1 MNILL
6 TGGAGFIGSHVA
18 EACLDAGHRVVVVDN
33 LSTGNRDRVPK
44 EAVFYELDITRDDLG
59 PVFRDEKIDVVNHHA
74 AQVSVQDSF
83 RDPIFDAKSNIFG
96 TLQLIKNALSYQV
109 ARIIFASTGGAL
121 YGEMEGTPANESAIP
136 DPKSPY
142 AISKL
147 TGEHYLDVLSHSH
160 ALEPV
165 VLRYANVYGPGQ
177 NPLGEAGVVAIH
189 CHRLCA
195 GNAPIIFGDGEQT
208 RDFISVRDVVS
219 ANLKALEPGVSGTF
233 NVGTGIE
240 TSINTLT
247 GMLVRLSGLQVDI
260 DHQPAKP
267 GELFRSAVD
276 AARLRKTG
284 WEPVQNLENGLL
296 ETYDYFYRQARH

>member
-18 EACLDAGHRVVVVDN
+18 EACLAAGHRVVVVDN

-44 EAVFYELDITRDDLG
+44 EAVFYELDITRDDLA

-96 TLQLIKNALSYQV
+96 TLQLIQNALSYQV
-109 ARIIFASTGGAL
+109 ARIVFASTGGAL

-147 TGEHYLDVLSHSH
+147 TGEHYLGVLSSTH

-189 CHRLCA
+189 CHRLCG

-219 ANLKALEPGVSGTF
+219 ANLKALEPGISGTF
-233 NVGTGIE
+233 NVGTGVE

-260 DHQPAKP
+260 DRRPAKP
-267 GELFRSAVD
+267 GELFRSSVD
-276 AARLRKTG
+276 STKLQKTG

-296 ETYDYFYRQARH
+296 ETYDYFCRQARH